1 MSGQLTE
8 STNVVVGRAE
18 ASTANHDVA
27 VQPRDGEKRI
37 VAIFRRDVSQAAALA
52 GSFKE
57 AGIEAMTLVSAEA
70 LRGLLGGTELHLLV
84 LDNELDGFFS
94 GLEVIKKLRASMV
107 RVPAILLHRHD

>member
-57 AGIEAMTLVSAEA
+57 AGIEATTLVSAEA
-70 LRGLLGGTELHLLV
+70 LAVCSVERNCISWCSTT
-84 LDNELDGFFS
+84 S
-94 GLEVIKKLRASMV
+94 STASS
-107 RVPAILLHRHD
+107 AAWK